1 MRPASAALGTG
12 ARRMALQ
19 RSPDDKRRS
28 MPVTTALTSVG
39 RSGKMRPMP
48 GATEGMQVRLSR
60 ELIVD
65 AYLRV
70 VEEEGA
76 EAATLR
82 RLGAELGVDPTA
94 VYRHVRDKEEILAAA
109 SDRLLAQAAEGY
121 EPTGSWRADLRA
133 LALRAR
139 GAYLNH
145 PHALLALETS
155 PAALP
160 NGFRLADL
168 VIGCLREAGLPED
181 EVAPAFEV
189 IEGYVIGTAIV
200 DARASEETR
209 EEWRRAYT
217 SLPRDRYPNLS
228 AAASQVY
235 RDPDAA
241 FLYGL
246 DLMLDALE
254 ARAAGRS
261 RASRARP
268 RDQV

>member
-1 MRPASAALGTG
+1 M
-12 ARRMALQ
+12 RRM
-19 RSPDDKRRS
+19 
-28 MPVTTALTSVG
+28 
-39 RSGKMRPMP
+39 P
-48 GATEGMQVRLSR
+48 GSSQGAQTRLSR
-60 ELIVD
+60 EVIVD

-70 VEEEGA
+70 VEEEGP

-109 SDRLLAQAAEGY
+109 SDRLLAEAAEGY
-121 EPTGSWRADLRA
+121 EPTGSWRADLSE
-133 LALRAR
+133 LAVRAR
-139 GAYLNH
+139 GAYVAH

-168 VIGCLREAGLPED
+168 VMGLLRDAGLPEE
-181 EVAPAFEV
+181 EVAPAFEA
-189 IEGYVIGTAIV
+189 IEDYVIGTAV
-200 DARASEETR
+200 LDVRTSEDTS
-209 EEWRRAYT
+209 EEWRRSYAA
-217 SLPRDRYPNLS
+217 LPPDRYPNLT
-228 AAASQVY
+228 AMASRVY

-254 ARAAGRS
+254 SRTAGRRPARRARARG
-261 RASRARP
+261 
-268 RDQV
+268 DG